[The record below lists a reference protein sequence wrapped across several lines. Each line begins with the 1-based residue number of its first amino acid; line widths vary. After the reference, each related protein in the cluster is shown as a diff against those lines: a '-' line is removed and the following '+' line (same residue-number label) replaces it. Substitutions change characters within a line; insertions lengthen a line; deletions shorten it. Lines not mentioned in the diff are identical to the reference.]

1 MKKIPS
7 GVKMWLIE
15 RTGSTYHKISKVL
28 DGVSTDVKLM
38 EEVAALLAEYN
49 KIQEDL
55 TKEIDN
61 L

>member
-1 MKKIPS
+1 
-7 GVKMWLIE
+7 MWLIQ
-15 RTGSTYHKISKVL
+15 RTGSTYHKITKVL
-28 DGVSTDVKLM
+28 DGTSTDAALM
-38 EEVAALLAEYN
+38 EQVRDLLAEYN

>member
-7 GVKMWLIE
+7 GVKMWLIQ
-15 RTGSTYHKISKVL
+15 RTGSTYHKITKVL
-28 DGVSTDVKLM
+28 DGTSTDAALM
-38 EEVAALLAEYN
+38 EQVRDLLAEYN

-55 TKEIDN
+55 TKEIEN